1 MAFKTN
7 SFSEQI
13 EKKHPKKFFV
23 IRLIVSVFI
32 LTIGVYMLSY
42 GIDEKAVPIL
52 MVALVASGA
61 ILTIIMEI
69 YYTLFGR

>member
-7 SFSEQI
+7 SFLEQI
-13 EKKHPKKFFV
+13 EKKHPKTFFV
-23 IRLIVSVFI
+23 IRLIISVLIF
-32 LTIGVYMLSY
+32 TIGVYMLYY

-52 MVALVASGA
+52 MIVLGALGA

-69 YYTLFGR
+69 YRKRQS